1 LVSERQAFLSYIIM
15 NALLHR
21 CVLAVAL
28 AAASVA
34 AGPVGA
40 GEEAPVVVELFTS
53 QGCNTCP
60 PADAYLGELAKR
72 RDVVALSLHVD
83 YWDYIGWKDPFAI
96 AIATKRQ
103 RAYSSQFGRGFVY
116 TPQMV
121 VDGAAEAVG
130 SHRDVVARKIDKARA
145 VADKFPVQIAYKGN
159 DTIIVSLP
167 AAQGAA
173 KEATVWLVLF
183 DGKHTTDIKRGE
195 NGGKKLTY
203 YNVVREFR
211 QIGTWTGKAMTIPLK
226 VDDEGRDGCAVL
238 VQVDGTGRIV
248 GAGKMTFAATR

>member
-1 LVSERQAFLSYIIM
+1 MLPASAD
-15 NALLHR
+15 NAAR
-21 CVLAVAL
+21 
-28 AAASVA
+28 AADD
-34 AGPVGA
+34 
-40 GEEAPVVVELFTS
+40 APVVVELFTS

-96 AIATKRQ
+96 GIATERQ
-103 RAYSSQFGRGFVY
+103 RAYASHLGKGFVY

-130 SHRDVVARKIDKARA
+130 SHRAVVAREIDQARA
-145 VADKFPVQIAYKGN
+145 ASGKFPVRIVYKGN
-159 DTIIVSLP
+159 DMMTVSLP
-167 AAQGAA
+167 DAPAG
-173 KEATVWLVLF
+173 KTATVWLVMF
-183 DGKHTTDIKRGE
+183 DGVHTTDIKSGE

-211 QIGTWTGKAMTIPLK
+211 QIGTWSGKAMTIP
-226 VDDEGRDGCAVL
+226 VNAEDEGRAGCAVL
-238 VQVDGTGRIV
+238 VQEDGTGRIV
-248 GAGKMTFAATR
+248 GAGKVAFADKR